1 MTPAKLQEITLS
13 MFTVWH
19 NSGTEYNP
27 DTLRI
32 PASFTP
38 VNEPVPFEFQGKRYL
53 ITLVKKNMWETLYR
67 ITKATPDKP
76 SKRLISIP
84 KFQQA
89 FYAHAHTLNL
99 SPSDLAR
106 SLGFASLSHIAPLYH
121 TKNTTLWSHADRCAK
136 AFGDDSFILS
146 EPTITAALPEC
157 KPFKGQK
164 LYVCRSEFQ
173 RLTGYPYNA
182 KTEIAHLLGFKSASA
197 IAELFEKDDRPYLTA
212 YAHHL
217 AEQLGEAVL
226 WHPVRKT
233 A

>member
-1 MTPAKLQEITLS
+1 MTT
-13 MFTVWH
+13 
-19 NSGTEYNP
+19 
-27 DTLRI
+27 I
-32 PASFTP
+32 P
-38 VNEPVPFEFQGKRYL
+38 N
-53 ITLVKKNMWETLYR
+53 
-67 ITKATPDKP
+67 
-76 SKRLISIP
+76 
-84 KFQQA
+84 
-89 FYAHAHTLNL
+89 NL
-99 SPSDLAR
+99 SLFDLAR
-106 SLGFASLSHIAPLYH
+106 AAMAQACQLAEV
-121 TKNTTLWSHADRCAK
+121 K
-136 AFGDDSFILS
+136 AERF
-146 EPTITAALPEC
+146 TAALPEC

-226 WHPVRKT
+226 WHPIKKT